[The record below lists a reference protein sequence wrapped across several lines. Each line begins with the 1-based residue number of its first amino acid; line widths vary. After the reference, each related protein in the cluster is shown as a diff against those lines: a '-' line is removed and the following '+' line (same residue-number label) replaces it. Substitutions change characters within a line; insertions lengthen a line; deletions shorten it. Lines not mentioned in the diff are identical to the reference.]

1 MRSLYIWLSRLIA
14 LGVVVQVLVIAW
26 SAFDIYNKAGD
37 GVPFTEDTE
46 RNIGAAL
53 HSVIGMMIIPVL
65 ALLFAIVSFFAK
77 VRGGVAL
84 AWAVFG
90 LVVLQIALAF
100 ASFAA
105 PVVGTLHA
113 LNAFAIAGLAGMAG
127 SRANRPDPAVAAP
140 TRSSDPGVTAGA

>member
-26 SAFDIYNKAGD
+26 SAFDIQNKAGD

-46 RNIGAAL
+46 ANIGAML
-53 HSVIGMMIIPVL
+53 HSVIGMMVIPVL
-65 ALLFAIVSFFAK
+65 ALLFGIVSFFAK
-77 VRGGVAL
+77 VRGGAAM
-84 AWAVFG
+84 AWGVVG

-113 LNAFAIAGLAGMAG
+113 LNAFAVAGLAGVAG
-127 SRANRPDPAVAAP
+127 SRATKADPSVAAP
-140 TRSSDPGVTAGA
+140 ARSGDSGIPASA

>member
-26 SAFDIYNKAGD
+26 STFDIINKAGD

-46 RNIGAAL
+46 NNAGAAI
-53 HSVIGMMIIPVL
+53 HSVTGMMVIPVL
-65 ALLFAIVSFFAK
+65 ALLFAIVSLFAK
-77 VRGGVAL
+77 VRGGA
-84 AWAVFG
+84 AFGWGVFG

-105 PVVGTLHA
+105 PVVGILHA

-127 SRANRPDPAVAAP
+127 ARANRPDTSVAAP
-140 TRSSDPGVTAGA
+140 VGSSGPGVPAGA